1 MRISFEMVGDRHHGT
16 VVKAMFAQ
24 PICRDFQIDGKRG
37 FMIRYVCSPELNSV
51 ATEVRTG
58 AMKAVG

>member
-1 MRISFEMVGDRHHGT
+1 MRISFEMVGDRPRGT

-24 PICRDFQIDGKRG
+24 PICRDFQIDGKCG

>member
-1 MRISFEMVGDRHHGT
+1 MRISFEMVGDRPRGT

-51 ATEVRTG
+51 ATEIRTG
-58 AMKAVG
+58 AMKAEG